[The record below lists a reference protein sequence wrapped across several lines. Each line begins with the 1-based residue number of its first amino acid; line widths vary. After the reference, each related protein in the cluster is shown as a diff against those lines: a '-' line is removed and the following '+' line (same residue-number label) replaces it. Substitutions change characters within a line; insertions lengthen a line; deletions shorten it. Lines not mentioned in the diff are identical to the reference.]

1 MKKFE
6 KNFLLLCDHALV
18 DQHNK
23 VSLIGIFDELHLL
36 NFPGALLKMVL
47 VGNFDIIDS
56 GIQEVE
62 IRVELINDKE
72 KAIVLNIPPVKM
84 KVMRQ
89 GDRNAK
95 LNFIL
100 DIGNLNFP
108 EPGKYTF
115 NIKK

>member
-1 MKKFE
+1 
-6 KNFLLLCDHALV
+6 
-18 DQHNK
+18 
-23 VSLIGIFDELHLL
+23 
-36 NFPGALLKMVL
+36 
-47 VGNFDIIDS
+47 
-56 GIQEVE
+56 
-62 IRVELINDKE
+62 
-72 KAIVLNIPPVKM
+72 M

-115 NIKK
+115 NIKNNNEIIGDCAINVKKTAEGR